1 MTATLEAA
9 APGSAPLPPPSSSFE
24 TPRPPAAPAPRRWE
38 LDLSSMLQLVAIIIL
53 GFLLQ
58 LVFVS
63 RVQHAAAQQQ
73 LTTQLRLTLAEG
85 SIPVG
90 PSDADG
96 VLVPLGTPIAYLEI
110 PRLDLKEVMVEGTS
124 SSQTAQ
130 GVGHQRDT
138 AFPGQAGNAV
148 VMGRSGAYGGVFG
161 GLNQLQLG
169 DRFVVSTGQGRF
181 TYEVSGIRNPGD
193 PEPGAMKPTEG
204 RMTLATAGG
213 LPFLPDDVLRVD
225 AKLISAAAPKSLDA
239 IRLGSITE
247 AEKPLGSDTSGL
259 VGLVFLLQLAVAAG
273 VACVWSWKKWGRWQ
287 SWLIFVPAFLSLG
300 VLIATPLGL
309 LLPNLL

>member
-1 MTATLEAA
+1 MTATVEAA
-9 APGSAPLPPPSSSFE
+9 APENVPPPTPSLFE
-24 TPRPPAAPAPRRWE
+24 APRPKAAPAPRRWE
-38 LDLSSMLQLVAIIIL
+38 LDFSLMLQLVAIVIL
-53 GFLLQ
+53 GFLIQ

-73 LTTQLRLTLAEG
+73 LTTELRLKLAEG
-85 SIPVG
+85 SVPVG
-90 PSDADG
+90 PSDSDG
-96 VLVPLGTPIAYLEI
+96 ALIPLGTPIAYLEI
-110 PRLDLKEVMVEGTS
+110 PRLDLKEVMVEGTT

-130 GVGHQRDT
+130 AVGHQRDT
-138 AFPGQAGNAV
+138 AFPGQPGNAV
-148 VMGRSGAYGGVFG
+148 VMGRNGAYGGVFG
-161 GLNQLQLG
+161 GLSRLQLG

-193 PEPGAMKPTEG
+193 PEPGAMKPSEG

-225 AKLISAAAPKSLDA
+225 AKLVSTAGAKALDA
-239 IRLGSITE
+239 IRVGSITD

-259 VGLVFLLQLAVAAG
+259 VGLVFLLQLAIAAG

-287 SWLIFVPAFLSLG
+287 SWMIFIPAFLTLG
-300 VLIATPLGL
+300 LLIATPLGM